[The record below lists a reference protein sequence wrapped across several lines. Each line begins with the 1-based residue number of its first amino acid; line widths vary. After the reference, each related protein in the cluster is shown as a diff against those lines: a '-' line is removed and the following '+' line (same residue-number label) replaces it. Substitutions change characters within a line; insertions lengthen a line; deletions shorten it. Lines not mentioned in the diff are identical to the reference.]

1 MASILAGPTLFPSDV
16 RVTLTLIG
24 VTSGRIS
31 ATDVH
36 WHPDFTS
43 FPNNHSQL
51 ALDSPA
57 MVLSFILIQN
67 RQWVALSPFGWFGA
81 GD

>member
-1 MASILAGPTLFPSDV
+1 MGWCNLVADLSNGCSLAPGLHLVPEQP
-16 RVTLTLIG
+16 
-24 VTSGRIS
+24 
-31 ATDVH
+31 
-36 WHPDFTS
+36 
-43 FPNNHSQL
+43 QL